1 MGIIKKGYKKLE
13 TDIVSYINKGLKKG
27 YIDEYEAEFLMKL
40 YRTRNKKA
48 GDVMIKRQKVVAA
61 KSDITF
67 EALVQLFTESGLSR
81 LPVYEKT
88 LDNII
93 GIIYIKD
100 LIKLLNQE
108 EKNIIKVLRNPYFVP
123 ESKNIRELFKEMRDK
138 HIHLAVVFDEYGGV
152 TGVITIEDIM
162 EEIFGEIYDEVD
174 TEKKEMF
181 EIKDGIIT
189 ADGEW
194 DIEELNQHTGVEIKK
209 ENFETLGGF
218 LVHLLNRIPSNGER
232 IKYKNLLFTIEESD
246 ERKVKKV
253 RIEILEE

>member
-1 MGIIKKGYKKLE
+1 MGIIKRVNKKLE
-13 TDIVSYINKGLKKG
+13 TDILGYINKGVKKG
-27 YIDEYEAEFLMKL
+27 YIDEYEAEILMKL

-61 KSDITF
+61 KSDISF
-67 EALVQLFTESGLSR
+67 DALVKLFIESGLSR

-108 EKNIIKVLRNPYFVP
+108 EKNIMKVMRNPYFVP
-123 ESKNIRELFKEMRDK
+123 ESKDIRSLFKEMRDK
-138 HIHLAVVFDEYGGV
+138 HIHIAIVFDEYGGV

-181 EIKDGIIT
+181 EIKDGMII

-194 DIEELNQHTGVEIKK
+194 DIEELNQKTGIEIKK

-218 LVHLLNRIPSNGER
+218 LVHLLGRIPLKGEKV
-232 IKYKNLLFTIEESD
+232 KYKNFLFTIEESD
-246 ERKVKKV
+246 ERKIKRVK
-253 RIEILEE
+253 IEILEE